1 MEEMWLARDKYDV
14 YTCIEGKN
22 RKRVFEI
29 GRKEV
34 MTLVR
39 YHTNGFPK

>member
-1 MEEMWLARDKYDV
+1 MEEMWLARDKYDRLHL
-14 YTCIEGKN
+14 YRGEN